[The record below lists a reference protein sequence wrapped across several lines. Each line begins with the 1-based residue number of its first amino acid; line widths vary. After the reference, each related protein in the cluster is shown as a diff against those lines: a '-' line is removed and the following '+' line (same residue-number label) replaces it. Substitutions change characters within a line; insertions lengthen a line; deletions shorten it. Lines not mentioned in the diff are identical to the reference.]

1 MTKRARPIRRSCMVA
16 ARRRNRDSAA
26 VRYQTI
32 RLTSLTGF
40 HPPTITPPARP
51 LGTLRGLAAV
61 VRNPLELW
69 SEDIYDARLSVM
81 RLPGQ
86 KFITVTDPELAKT
99 VLLDDAGSY
108 IKSRFV
114 NRLLKPAMGN
124 GLLTAEGASWRAQR
138 RAASPVFRHEKIAA
152 LAPAMAAVGEA
163 VAGRLAGLA
172 PGSRVD
178 VMHELVA
185 GTLDIIVEA
194 LFGDPGEVYD
204 RDAISRDVTTYF
216 DTHGNL
222 DLLDYFGFPEWFPRP
237 RHRGN
242 AAIGRLRQA
251 ARDVIAAP
259 RDFGEERP
267 DLAGLLTLARDPE
280 TGAQLGTEE
289 IVDNILTFIGAGHET
304 TALAVTWALFILSHQ
319 PALQEALAREA
330 RDACGDAPVTA
341 DDVDRLDLTNRVL
354 QETMRLY
361 PPAAA
366 IGRSAIAETQLD
378 GMAVGKDDHVT
389 VAVYVMHRHRG
400 HWRDPG
406 LFDPDRFLEENTKAR
421 HRFAYMPF
429 GGGGRICIGMKFA
442 LMEATILLAAL
453 MRKVRFAPDPAH
465 RIYPQFSIT
474 LRPKGGMPL
483 FVEPAA
489 R

>member
-1 MTKRARPIRRSCMVA
+1 MQNSSLPDARL
-16 ARRRNRDSAA
+16 
-26 VRYQTI
+26 
-32 RLTSLTGF
+32 LTAF
-40 HPPTITPPARP
+40 HPPTVTPPENP
-51 LGTLRGLAAV
+51 LGTFRGLAAV

-69 SEDIYDARLSVM
+69 SNDMYDSRLSVM

-86 KFITVTDPELAKT
+86 KFFTVTDPDLAKT

-152 LAPAMAAVGEA
+152 LAPTMAGAGEK
-163 VAGRLAGLA
+163 VADRLANLA

-194 LFGDPGEVYD
+194 LFGDPGEIYD

-216 DTHGNL
+216 ETHGNL

-242 AAIGRLRQA
+242 PAIRRLRQA
-251 ARDVIAAP
+251 AHAVISAP
-259 RDFGEERP
+259 REFGEERP
-267 DLAGLLTLARDPE
+267 DLAALLTLARDPD
-280 TGAQLGTEE
+280 TGEQLSTEE

-304 TALAVTWALFILSHQ
+304 TALAGT
-319 PALQEALAREA
+319 R
-330 RDACGDAPVTA
+330 APVTLPPPPGPPETPA
-341 DDVDRLDLTNRVL
+341 PGDRAPR
-354 QETMRLY
+354 
-361 PPAAA
+361 
-366 IGRSAIAETQLD
+366 GRGA
-378 GMAVGKDDHVT
+378 
-389 VAVYVMHRHRG
+389 
-400 HWRDPG
+400 
-406 LFDPDRFLEENTKAR
+406 
-421 HRFAYMPF
+421 
-429 GGGGRICIGMKFA
+429 GGGGWWEGRMGGGVGR
-442 LMEATILLAAL
+442 EGG
-453 MRKVRFAPDPAH
+453 
-465 RIYPQFSIT
+465 
-474 LRPKGGMPL
+474 KGYR
-483 FVEPAA
+483 A

>member
-1 MTKRARPIRRSCMVA
+1 MFD
-16 ARRRNRDSAA
+16 N
-26 VRYQTI
+26 
-32 RLTSLTGF
+32 
-40 HPPTITPPARP
+40 
-51 LGTLRGLAAV
+51 
-61 VRNPLELW
+61 
-69 SEDIYDARLSVM
+69 RLSVM

-86 KFITVTDPELAKT
+86 KFFTVTDPELAKT

-152 LAPAMAAVGEA
+152 LAPTMAAAGEA
-163 VAGRLAGLA
+163 VADRLARLA
-172 PGSRVD
+172 PGTSID
-178 VMHELVA
+178 VMHEFVA

-194 LFGDPGEVYD
+194 LFGDPGDIYD
-204 RDAISRDVTTYF
+204 REAISRDVTTYF
-216 DTHGNL
+216 ETHGNL

-242 AAIGRLRQA
+242 AAIRRLRKA

-267 DLAGLLTLARDPE
+267 DLAGLLTLARDPD
-280 TGAQLGTEE
+280 TGEQLSTEE

-304 TALAVTWALFILSHQ
+304 TALTVTWALYILSHL
-319 PALQEALAREA
+319 PHLQEALAREV
-330 RDACGDAPVTA
+330 RDVCGDAPVTA

-366 IGRSAIAETQLD
+366 VGRSAIAATRLGD
-378 GMAVGKDDHVT
+378 MDVGKDDHVT
-389 VAVYVMHRHRG
+389 VAIYVMHRHRK
-400 HWRDPG
+400 HWSDPG
-406 LFDPDRFLEENTKAR
+406 LFDPDRFLEENAKGR

-442 LMEATILLAAL
+442 LIEATVLLATM
-453 MRKVRFAPDPAH
+453 MRRLRFAPDRTHP
-465 RIYPQFSIT
+465 IYPQFSIT
-474 LRPKGGMPL
+474 LRPKGGMRL
-483 FVEPAA
+483 FVEPVG